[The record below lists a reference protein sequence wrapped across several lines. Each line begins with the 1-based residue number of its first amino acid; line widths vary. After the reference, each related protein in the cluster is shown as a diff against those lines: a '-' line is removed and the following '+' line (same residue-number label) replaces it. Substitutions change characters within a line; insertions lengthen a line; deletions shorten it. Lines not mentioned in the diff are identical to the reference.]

1 MVSVKSVKRMAADIL
16 KCGETKVWID
26 PERISEVTGA
36 MTRSDV
42 KKLIKKGVIKKIKE
56 EKERHPEAKKKQ
68 LQKKKGRR
76 KGPGSRKGAKGA
88 RQGEKDE
95 WLKRVRA
102 QRRLLRILR
111 DKGKIDRKTYRKLY
125 RMVKGG
131 AFKSKKH
138 LLIYMKEHELLKE

>member
-138 LLIYMKEHELLKE
+138 LLTYMKEHELLKE